1 MLRANINYDEV
12 PKHSILEKYYQLKHD
27 KKLLEEENA
36 SLILQLQS
44 AEDHIKEC
52 SAKENHLSQKL
63 HSFSEV
69 KGERDELLEYLEKEE
84 ISKYALESLLEAQKR
99 RSLQLEAEAV
109 MFEAKETMLN
119 NKIIK
124 LEKQLTKRDEQIAD
138 LINIIHDCE
147 NLLSRNEEQVTKK
160 FHEIS
165 TATSELCEL
174 RAKVED
180 IEHNINLMQIF
191 SSNFDEA
198 EENKRPIL
206 SHEGIGMHSQRTPTL
221 WSNVPSDVRERF
233 PMTFVS
239 GYAFPTRSFSAPSVF
254 FSGKYEKKR
263 STVKGKTKQLTGTNC
278 RNVNQ
283 EKESLENNKL
293 FYMSSFENAKCIQSS
308 QCNCATNSLI
318 DHTKHRLSNIQMRLT
333 INPKLNFMRLFFF
346 CLFCYF
352 TLPVII
358 NVIIRFFDISMYD
371 GSILEFCSS
380 ITHPM
385 ECASAAHSVLYSKM
399 FDITFSLQY
408 PDGCPPI

>member
-1 MLRANINYDEV
+1 MLCANISYDEV
-12 PKHSILEKYYQLKHD
+12 PKHCILEKYYQLKHE
-27 KKLLEEENA
+27 KELLFEEIAE
-36 SLILQLQS
+36 LLRHLQL
-44 AEDHIKEC
+44 AEDAIEEH
-52 SAKENHLSQKL
+52 SAREDHLSQKL

-124 LEKQLTKRDEQIAD
+124 LEKQLTKRDEQISE

-233 PMTFVS
+233 PMAFVS

-263 STVKGKTKQLTGTNC
+263 STVNGEMKHEKKESIDLSLFPSVTIKSQLNGTNF
-278 RNVNQ
+278 RKVNQ
-283 EKESLENNKL
+283 ENESLENNKL
-293 FYMSSFENAKCIQSS
+293 FYMPSFENAKCIQSS
-308 QCNCATNSLI
+308 QYLKQTPSVKMI
-318 DHTKHRLSNIQMRLT
+318 I
-333 INPKLNFMRLFFF
+333 LN
-346 CLFCYF
+346 
-352 TLPVII
+352 
-358 NVIIRFFDISMYD
+358 NQ
-371 GSILEFCSS
+371 
-380 ITHPM
+380 
-385 ECASAAHSVLYSKM
+385 KK
-399 FDITFSLQY
+399 
-408 PDGCPPI
+408 